1 MLLTETEINNR
12 DLPDESAGLCSKSED
27 GHKNILLIAK
37 AFVNDINQV
46 R

>member
-1 MLLTETEINNR
+1 MLLTQTEINNR
-12 DLPDESAGLCSKSED
+12 DLSDESAGLCSKSED

-37 AFVNDINQV
+37 AFVNEINQV